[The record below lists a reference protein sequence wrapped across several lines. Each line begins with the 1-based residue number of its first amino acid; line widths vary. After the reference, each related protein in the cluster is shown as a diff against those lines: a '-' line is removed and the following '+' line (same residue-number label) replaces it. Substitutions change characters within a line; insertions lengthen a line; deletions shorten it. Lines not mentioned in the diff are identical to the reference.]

1 MSKLI
6 FGMKKRTT
14 LTQQLRV
21 MLVGVVFPF
30 LLMTAILLFLLWS
43 YNREYAVTL
52 LNVTT
57 ASEFNFEFKDNM
69 DLDMYYFVVGSKS
82 MDHLP
87 LEEVD
92 KAREVILRL
101 QQTTTQK
108 ENQWRIHSMLNLTN
122 RLSECMQDIQNTRSY
137 DSRIEQLEHN
147 IYIITDL
154 IQTYM
159 HEYIY
164 DEVKEL
170 STLQKEIDRR
180 VSTTVLTTS
189 AISLLLV
196 LFMLIYSTYLTRNIT
211 EPILELCRKAERLGK
226 GDFAM
231 VPVCTGNV
239 EIQTLDDGFNKMA
252 GRIDDLLQHAK
263 DDRDA
268 LRRAELELLQAQ
280 INPHFLYNTFDSI
293 VWLAETHQNNEVV
306 QMTTNLSTFFR
317 NSLSKGKDIITL
329 EAEKQQMES
338 YLKIQQVRYCDI
350 LSYEISI
357 PEKFFKFMIPKLTLQ
372 PLVENALYHG
382 VKNRRGKGH
391 ISVVGREEGE
401 EILLI
406 VHDDGAGMTPQQLN
420 TLRAGVYEDKHTGL
434 GLVNVHKR
442 LRFYYGERYGLFFE
456 SVLGEGTSVTV
467 RIPKQIEPFS

>member
-1 MSKLI
+1 MSRAD
-6 FGMKKRTT
+6 FGIKGSTT
-14 LTQQLRV
+14 LNRQLRV
-21 MLVGVVFPF
+21 LLVGVVLPF
-30 LLMTAILLFLLWS
+30 LLMTAFLLSRLWA

-57 ASEFNFEFKDNM
+57 ASEFNFEFKDKL
-69 DLDMYYFVVGSKS
+69 DLDMYYFVVGSKN

-101 QQTTTQK
+101 QKTTTQK
-108 ENQWRIHSMLNLTN
+108 ENQWRIRSMLNLSN
-122 RLSECMQDIQNTRSY
+122 RLSECMQEIQDTRSY
-137 DSRIEQLEHN
+137 DARIEQLEHN

-159 HEYIY
+159 HAYIY

-170 STLQKEIDRR
+170 STLQKDIDRR
-180 VSTTVLTTS
+180 VSTTVLTTLV
-189 AISLLLV
+189 ISLMLV
-196 LFMLIYSTYLTRNIT
+196 AFMLIYAAHFTRDIT
-211 EPILELCRKAERLGK
+211 DPILELCRKAERLGK
-226 GDFAM
+226 GDFSV
-231 VPVCTGNV
+231 VPVVTNHV
-239 EIQTLDDGFNKMA
+239 EIKTLDDGFNKMA
-252 GRIDDLLQHAK
+252 GRINDLLQHAK
-263 DDRDA
+263 GDQDA
-268 LRRAELELLQAQ
+268 LRKAEFELLQAQ

-293 VWLAETHQNNEVV
+293 VWLAETQQNKEVV

-338 YLKIQQVRYCDI
+338 YLKIQQVRYRDI
-350 LSYEISI
+350 LAYEISI
-357 PEKFFKFMIPKLTLQ
+357 PESLLKYLIPKLTLQ

-382 VKNRRGKGH
+382 VKNRRRLGH
-391 ISVVGREEGE
+391 ISVIGREEGD
-401 EILLI
+401 EILLT
-406 VHDDGAGMTPQQLN
+406 VHDDGAGMTPEQLS

-434 GLVNVHKR
+434 GLANVHKR
-442 LRFYYGERYGLFFE
+442 LRFYYGERYGLSFE

-467 RIPKQIEPFS
+467 RIPKQIEPLS

>member
-1 MSKLI
+1 MSKPDLGI
-6 FGMKKRTT
+6 KKSTT
-14 LTQQLRV
+14 LTRQLRA
-21 MLVGVVFPF
+21 LLAGVVLPF
-30 LLMTAILLFLLWS
+30 LLMTAILLSLLWS

-57 ASEFNFEFKDNM
+57 ASEFNFEFKNKL

-101 QQTTTQK
+101 QKTTTQK
-108 ENQWRIHSMLNLTN
+108 ENQWRIRSMLNLSN
-122 RLSECMQDIQNTRSY
+122 RLSECMQEIQSTRSY
-137 DSRIEQLEHN
+137 DARIEQLEHN

-159 HEYIY
+159 HAYIY
-164 DEVKEL
+164 DEVREL
-170 STLQKEIDRR
+170 STLQKDIDRR
-180 VSTTVLTTS
+180 VSTTVLATLG
-189 AISLLLV
+189 ISMPLV
-196 LFMLIYSTYLTRNIT
+196 LFMLMYSAHFTRNIT
-211 EPILELCRKAERLGK
+211 DPILELCRKAEHLGK
-226 GDFAM
+226 GDFAV

-252 GRIDDLLQHAK
+252 GRINDLLQHAK
-263 DDRDA
+263 GDQDA

-338 YLKIQQVRYCDI
+338 YLKIQQVRYRDI

-357 PEKFFKFMIPKLTLQ
+357 PEKLLKYIIPKLTLQ

-382 VKNRRGKGH
+382 VKNRRGLGH
-391 ISVVGREEGE
+391 ISVVGHDEGD
-401 EILLI
+401 EILLTI
-406 VHDDGAGMTPQQLN
+406 HDDGAGMSPQQLN

-442 LRFYYGERYGLFFE
+442 LRFYYGERYGLSFE
-456 SVLGEGTSVTV
+456 STLG
-467 RIPKQIEPFS
+467 